1 MTPALDALEEG
12 LAAGFDVV
20 VGEGAISRVVDHCD
34 GREDAA
40 YEVGTAGPDVLVGGR
55 EQRGDREDDRVVG
68 GEPFAP
74 SRLDPVAGVNAARAL
89 RLEVELL
96 VTATRH
102 VVAENPSAFAGRV
115 VAREER
121 HDREALHRGGPGGAH

>member
-1 MTPALDALEEG
+1 MPSALDALEEG

-20 VGEGAISRVVDHCD
+20 VAERPVSLVVDHRD
-34 GREDAA
+34 RREDPAH
-40 YEVGTAGPDVLVGGR
+40 EVGTAGRDVLVGGR
-55 EQRGDREDDRVVG
+55 EQRGDREDDRAVG

-89 RLEVELL
+89 RLDVEVL

-102 VVAENPSAFAGRV
+102 VAAENPT
-115 VAREER
+115 
-121 HDREALHRGGPGGAH
+121 ALAAPGV